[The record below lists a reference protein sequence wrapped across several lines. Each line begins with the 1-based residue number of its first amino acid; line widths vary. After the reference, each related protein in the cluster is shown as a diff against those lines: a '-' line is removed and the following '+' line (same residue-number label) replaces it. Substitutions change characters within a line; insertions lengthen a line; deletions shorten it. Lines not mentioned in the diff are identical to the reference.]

1 MDRKSLFVIIIC
13 LGVIIGWQPL
23 MLKFYPPA
31 PEEVDSG
38 LTESAETEEGSPV
51 SAAGDKSISGNV
63 STNSA
68 AFASAANAGEVA
80 LTETI
85 DPEDL
90 KQVTPDPETLIIEE
104 TLTLE
109 NSQARYI
116 FSSVGG
122 GIRRV
127 ELKEF
132 PERVDCSE
140 EESADPANVR
150 LATLNAWGRNP
161 IFSMIP
167 EGSAT
172 ALSGFTLTQLEPES
186 EEAGAGLLAQKT
198 LPGGIVVSYE
208 YRLDDDYLVQVT
220 SRIENPSGE
229 ILAFKAHD
237 LLVGAAAPI
246 GEQGGRGENIGLIWY
261 NGSDAERIGES
272 WFANRTLGC
281 FPGEAREKYLGG
293 SDNVRWAAAHNQFF
307 AMIAVPEEAAPAV
320 RALKQTLTRPD
331 FLAEPIGAPDATG
344 DGASTGSTAS
354 SGNTYPNESAG
365 YQVSLVYPREILQ
378 PGETVE
384 RKYTLYLGPR
394 KYATLD
400 RLGSKMKND
409 LSLVMDFGFFG
420 MIAEGLLLGMNGLNH
435 IGLSYGWA
443 IVAITVMI
451 KLLFWPLT
459 AASSR
464 SMKRMAALQPQMKE
478 LQAKYKDEPQ
488 KLQVKMMEFWKEHKV
503 NPFGGCLPLLLQMP
517 IFFGFFT
524 MLRSAVEL
532 RGASFLWA
540 CDLSK
545 ADTVG
550 YIPGLNFPI
559 NPFPLLMG
567 VTMIWQARTTPPSPG
582 VDPAQQKIMKY
593 MPLMFM
599 VFLYNFSAG
608 LTVYW
613 TVQNLLSILQM
624 KLTKADPAGSSKN
637 SGKPVVKAAPIDLS
651 NKKNKKKS

>member
-31 PEEVDSG
+31 PEEADSG
-38 LTESAETEEGSPV
+38 LTESAEGGSGENSAEG
-51 SAAGDKSISGNV
+51 ISSGLGNISTNATGNV
-63 STNSA
+63 LA
-68 AFASAANAGEVA
+68 EEVA

-90 KQVTPDPETLIIEE
+90 KPKVVDPETLIPEE

-109 NSQARYI
+109 NDQARYI

-140 EESADPANVR
+140 EESADPANLR

-172 ALSGFTLTQLEPES
+172 ALSGFALSQLEPES
-186 EEAGAGLLAQKT
+186 EGVGAGLLAQKT
-198 LPGGIVVSYE
+198 LPGGIIVSYE

-246 GEQGGRGENIGLIWY
+246 GAQGGRGENIGLIWY

-281 FPGEAREKYLGG
+281 FPGEARDKYLGG

-307 AMIAVPEEAAPAV
+307 AMIAAPAEAAPAV

-331 FLAEPIGAPDATG
+331 FLAEAPTADDSVSNG
-344 DGASTGSTAS
+344 EESSSVSTVSSTKA
-354 SGNTYPNESAG
+354 YPNETTG

-378 PGETVE
+378 PGEKLE

-400 RLGSKMKND
+400 RLGSEMKND

-443 IVAITVMI
+443 IVAITIMI
-451 KLLFWPLT
+451 KLIFWPLT

-637 SGKPVVKAAPIDLS
+637 SGKPVVKVAPIDLS